1 MSQIQNKITKRSDQE
16 SMKSSHLFQILIG
29 LICLL
34 LPPGSTTRVYA
45 ADAYPPQ
52 SVIEASVQRVTTVQV
67 LPYLPFQTFTAHFQ
81 EVYSGGLGTSFAYDI
96 GYFGMEQI
104 SNLVYS
110 ANAGVTCQLNEDLII
125 VCSGPLSHVTIN
137 FDYTAIADSYSG
149 QSIWWGFIGNSNYSL
164 DYTFNLIY
172 PAPLVYVR
180 SYSLEPTTIT
190 STQIT
195 WQKSNTLSLPGVA
208 LFQDPR
214 VYVLYLP
221 LVQRG
226 Q

>member
-1 MSQIQNKITKRSDQE
+1 
-16 SMKSSHLFQILIG
+16 MKSNHLFQILIG

-34 LPPGSTTRVYA
+34 LLPGSTTRVYA

-81 EVYSGGLGTSFAYDI
+81 EVYSGALGTSFAYDI

-104 SNLVYS
+104 SNLIFS
-110 ANAGVTCQLNEDLII
+110 ANAGVTCQLDEDQII
-125 VCSGPLSHVTIN
+125 VCTGPLSQVTIN

-149 QSIWWGFIGNSNYSL
+149 QFIWWGFIGNSNYPL
-164 DYTFNLIY
+164 NFTFNLIY
-172 PAPLVYVR
+172 PNPLVYVR
-180 SYSLEPTTIT
+180 AYSLEPTEIT
-190 STQIT
+190 PSQIT
-195 WQKSNTLSLPGVA
+195 WQQDNTLSLPGVA

-214 VYVLYLP
+214 VYALYLP
-221 LVQRG
+221 LTQRG

>member
-1 MSQIQNKITKRSDQE
+1 
-16 SMKSSHLFQILIG
+16 MKSNHLFQILIG

-81 EVYSGGLGTSFAYDI
+81 EIYSGGLGTSFAYDI

-110 ANAGVTCQLNEDLII
+110 ANAGVTCQLSEDLII
-125 VCSGPLSHVTIN
+125 VCTGPLSQVTIN
-137 FDYTAIADSYSG
+137 FDYTAIADSYIS
-149 QSIWWGFIGNSNYSL
+149 QFIWWGFIGNSNYPL
-164 DYTFNLIY
+164 NYTFNLIY
-172 PAPLVYVR
+172 PNPLVYVR
-180 SYSLEPTTIT
+180 AYSLEPTAIT
-190 STQIT
+190 PSQIT
-195 WQKSNTLSLPGVA
+195 WQQDNTLSLPGVA

-214 VYVLYLP
+214 VYALYLP
-221 LVQRG
+221 LTQRG

>member
-1 MSQIQNKITKRSDQE
+1 MNLKALFFKLIVLSCGLLVLLAGTTPTQAAEVNPSRPIIT
-16 SMKSSHLFQILIG
+16 
-29 LICLL
+29 
-34 LPPGSTTRVYA
+34 A
-45 ADAYPPQ
+45 A
-52 SVIEASVQRVTTVQV
+52 VQRVTKVEIE
-67 LPYLPFQTFTAHFQ
+67 PYQPFETFVAHFQ

-125 VCSGPLSHVTIN
+125 VCNGPLSYVTIN

-149 QSIWWGFIGNSNYSL
+149 QSIWWGFVGNSNYSL

-195 WQKSNTLSLPGVA
+195 WQQNNTLSLPGVA

-214 VYVLYLP
+214 VYALYLP
-221 LVQRG
+221 FVQRW

>member
-1 MSQIQNKITKRSDQE
+1 
-16 SMKSSHLFQILIG
+16 MKSNHLFQILIG

-81 EVYSGGLGTSFAYDI
+81 EIYSGAMGTSFAYDV
-96 GYFGMEQI
+96 GYFGVERV
-104 SNLVYS
+104 SNLSYS
-110 ANAGVTCQLNEDLII
+110 ANSGVICQHNADLLVTCAGSINR
-125 VCSGPLSHVTIN
+125 VTID
-137 FDYTAIADSYSG
+137 FDYTSIATDYFA
-149 QSIWWGFIGNSNYSL
+149 QFIWLGFIGNSNYPL

-172 PAPLVYVR
+172 PTPLVYVR
-180 SYSLEPTTIT
+180 AYSLEPTTIT

-195 WQKSNTLSLPGVA
+195 WQQNNTLSLPGVA

-214 VYVLYLP
+214 VYALYLP
-221 LVQRG
+221 LTQRG

>member
-1 MSQIQNKITKRSDQE
+1 
-16 SMKSSHLFQILIG
+16 
-29 LICLL
+29 
-34 LPPGSTTRVYA
+34 
-45 ADAYPPQ
+45 
-52 SVIEASVQRVTTVQV
+52 
-67 LPYLPFQTFTAHFQ
+67 
-81 EVYSGGLGTSFAYDI
+81 LGTSFAYDI

>member
-1 MSQIQNKITKRSDQE
+1 
-16 SMKSSHLFQILIG
+16 MKSSHLFQILIG

-34 LPPGSTTRVYA
+34 LPPANTTRVYA

-104 SNLVYS
+104 SNLIFS
-110 ANAGVTCQLNEDLII
+110 ANAGVTCQLDEDQII
-125 VCSGPLSHVTIN
+125 VCTGPLSQVTIN

-149 QSIWWGFIGNSNYSL
+149 QFIWWGFIGNSNYPL
-164 DYTFNLIY
+164 NFTFNLIY
-172 PAPLVYVR
+172 PNPLVYVR
-180 SYSLEPTTIT
+180 AYSLEPTEIT
-190 STQIT
+190 PSQIT
-195 WQKSNTLSLPGVA
+195 WQQDNTLSLPGVA

-214 VYVLYLP
+214 VYALYLP
-221 LVQRG
+221 LTQRG